1 VNALFLTLL
10 LAVHP
15 ASADVPPPNRAQCDG
30 KVAGEACQTEA
41 GTAGACAAST
51 CSRLDYSHGTPPG
64 SVDYACTLCVEGGD
78 VTVSSTPPTSGSGE
92 APASSATPPS
102 PSPSPADEPRCGLA
116 TGAEASFGL
125 TVLAMSALFGRR
137 RRA

>member
-1 VNALFLTLL
+1 MNALFLTLL

-41 GTAGACAAST
+41 GTAGACTAST

-78 VTVSSTPPTSGSGE
+78 VTVSTTPPSSAPGE
-92 APASSATPPS
+92 RPPSSATAPS
-102 PSPSPADEPRCGLA
+102 PVPADEPLCGLA
-116 TGAEASFGL
+116 TGAEATFGL